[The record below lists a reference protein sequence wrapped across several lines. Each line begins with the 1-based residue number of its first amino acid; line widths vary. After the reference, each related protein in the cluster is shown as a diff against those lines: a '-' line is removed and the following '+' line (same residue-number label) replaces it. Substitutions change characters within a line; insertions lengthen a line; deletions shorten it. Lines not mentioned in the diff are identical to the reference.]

1 MLALTHP
8 RQTTA
13 ERVNPLESIDHILST
28 TRSVRR
34 HLDFERPLPDQVLLD
49 CIDIATQ
56 APSGLSESWRFVIV
70 RDEARKSSIAELYR
84 SALDELVETRGLE
97 VKPTQNALTARLHEM
112 PALLFVCAQD
122 VPDLAEIPQQVAFY
136 GSVLPAA
143 WSLMLALRARE
154 IGTTWTSLL
163 MARHTEVSRLLELP
177 DGALP
182 LVMLPVAYTQGAQL
196 RRAQRLPSREV
207 TFFDR
212 WGSQRLT
219 ED

>member
-1 MLALTHP
+1 MA
-8 RQTTA
+8 A
-13 ERVNPLESIDHILST
+13 RVNPLEGIDHILST

-34 HLDFERPLPDQVLLD
+34 KLDFERSIPDQVLLD

-70 RDEARKSSIAELYR
+70 RDPQRKSRVAALYR
-84 SALDELVETRGLE
+84 AALEELVRARGLD
-97 VKPTQNALTARLHEM
+97 VKPTQHALTDRLHEM

-122 VPDLAEIPQQVAFY
+122 VPDLVEIPQQVAFY

-163 MARHTEVSRLLELP
+163 MARHEEVSHLLDLP

-182 LVMLPVAYTQGAQL
+182 LVMLPVAYTLGARL

-212 WGSQRLT
+212 WGMKRSE

>member
-1 MLALTHP
+1 M
-8 RQTTA
+8 
-13 ERVNPLESIDHILST
+13 NPLESIDHILST
-28 TRSVRR
+28 ARSVRR
-34 HLDFERPLPDQVLLD
+34 KLDFERPIPDQVLLD

-70 RDEARKSSIAELYR
+70 RDPDRKARIAALYR
-84 SALDELVETRGLE
+84 AALEELVSARGLD
-97 VKPTQNALTARLHEM
+97 VKPTQNALTDRLHEM
-112 PALLFVCAQD
+112 PALVFVCAQD

-163 MARHTEVSRLLELP
+163 MARRSEVSGLLDLP

-182 LVMLPVAYTQGAQL
+182 LVMLPVAYTLGARL
-196 RRAQRLPSREV
+196 RRAERLPSREV
-207 TFFDR
+207 TYFDR
-212 WGSQRLT
+212 WGMKRT
-219 ED
+219 EEE